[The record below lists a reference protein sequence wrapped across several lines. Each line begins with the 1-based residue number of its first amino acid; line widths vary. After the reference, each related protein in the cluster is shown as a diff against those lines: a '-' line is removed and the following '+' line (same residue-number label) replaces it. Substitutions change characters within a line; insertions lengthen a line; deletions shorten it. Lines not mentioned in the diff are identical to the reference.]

1 MTELVLLSK
10 AQIVTADT
18 QTLKDE
24 FAKSIKVTADSL
36 SYMATIYHELQN
48 RGVDLS
54 GLKGGLAEYL
64 PMIASNQIDAR
75 LVVEYAGNKTLLS
88 CLAKLSHEQQH
99 ALIESPTIKYVTID
113 ENHKKVVENLSL
125 EDVRSSQIFQVFDSY
140 AGRVRT
146 VDEQYQHLLVK
157 LSKTEK
163 PRKNR
168 KVNKIKIKDDYIV
181 VGNYDINIMS
191 VIDALK
197 EAGYID

>member
-1 MTELVLLSK
+1 M
-10 AQIVTADT
+10 
-18 QTLKDE
+18 
-24 FAKSIKVTADSL
+24 
-36 SYMATIYHELQN
+36 
-48 RGVDLS
+48 
-54 GLKGGLAEYL
+54 
-64 PMIASNQIDAR
+64 
-75 LVVEYAGNKTLLS
+75 
-88 CLAKLSHEQQH
+88 
-99 ALIESPTIKYVTID
+99 IESPTIKYVTID
-113 ENHKKVVENLSL
+113 ENNKKVVENLSL
-125 EDVRSSQIFQVFDSY
+125 ENVRSSQIFQVFDSY